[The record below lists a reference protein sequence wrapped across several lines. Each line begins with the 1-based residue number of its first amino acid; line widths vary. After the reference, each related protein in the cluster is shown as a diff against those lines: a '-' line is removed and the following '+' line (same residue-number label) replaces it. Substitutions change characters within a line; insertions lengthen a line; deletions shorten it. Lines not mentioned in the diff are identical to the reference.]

1 MGRLGAGVAAAQTGL
16 VCGLCVAPLPRL
28 RLLGDARQ
36 LPGIR
41 AAFIILHTYLSV
53 CITPL
58 AEVSSTVMDNRNI
71 HPVFYSLGL
80 KPVITV
86 LFSSTDCCKIIQ
98 TSWNAPRRPIPVSV
112 YGNATNS
119 ELAFKWDLN
128 KWKMNMHATAPYT
141 VLIHRVLSG
150 SHPL

>member
-86 LFSSTDCCKIIQ
+86 LFHHLQ
-98 TSWNAPRRPIPVSV
+98 TVAKLFKHHGMHPAAPFQYPCMETQQI
-112 YGNATNS
+112 
-119 ELAFKWDLN
+119 LN
-128 KWKMNMHATAPYT
+128 WHSNG
-141 VLIHRVLSG
+141 I
-150 SHPL
+150 